1 MTMSDN
7 TSSALRRLT
16 DAAQQAHPEAP
27 QDAARMLREGLAL
40 LPGEPGDL
48 EPFVRTAR
56 HVMLGHLDDAA
67 ALREALGKV
76 LPFAGGSGDVATV
89 VAGGQLAMELMDDAH
104 RASRLPASEHIR
116 ALYDAALACSRRSDW
131 AAVRERLA
139 AANGLAERGDA
150 AAQRAYAS
158 IANNIAGDIRFYF
171 KPEQRQQVDQV
182 DTMLDAARQAREAWA
197 KAGGWMETERADY
210 QLAMCHAV
218 VGQGREAVLHAQA
231 CLAVCEAN
239 AADAFERFFAF
250 EALAHSHAAADQPRA
265 ATQARDRMAECLE
278 EVTDADSRAFAETC
292 LAKVDELLAQ

>member
-1 MTMSDN
+1 VGDN
-7 TSSALRRLT
+7 TPSALRRLT
-16 DAAQQAHPEAP
+16 EAAQQAHPEAP
-27 QDAARMLREGLAL
+27 DDAARMLREALAL
-40 LPGEPGDL
+40 LPGEPADL

-67 ALREALGKV
+67 ALREVLDKV
-76 LPFAGGSGDVATV
+76 QPFAEGLADVATAA
-89 VAGGQLAMELMDDAH
+89 AGGRLAIELVRDAC
-104 RASRLPASEHIR
+104 RASRLPAPEHIR
-116 ALYDAALACSRRSDW
+116 ALYDAALACSRRGEW
-131 AAVRERLA
+131 AAVRERLVA
-139 AANGLAERGDA
+139 ASGLAETGDA

-171 KPEQRQQVDQV
+171 KPEQRREAGRV
-182 DTMLDAARQAREAWA
+182 DTMLDAARRAREAWPTV
-197 KAGGWMETERADY
+197 GGWMETERADY

-218 VGQGREAVLHAQA
+218 AGQGREAVRFAQA

-265 ATQARDRMAECLE
+265 AKQARDRMAECLE
-278 EVTDADSRAFAETC
+278 QVADVDSRADAEPC